1 MERVME
7 ELNWEIS
14 RPYEYYFRHHLKKMR
29 KEKEIWTLKASRDY
43 RREKAEKLSKENEY
57 YKRKLKYTE
66 LTLKIWLSDRPDLY
80 KQIRWDT
87 I

>member
-1 MERVME
+1 M
-7 ELNWEIS
+7 
-14 RPYEYYFRHHLKKMR
+14 K

-43 RREKAEKLSKENEY
+43 RKEKAEKLSKENEY